1 MTPDQPA
8 SWRYRVAELPAKKPL
23 RFTLEPAP
31 APLAA
36 MAAELGASALKK
48 VKLAGEFRP
57 AGRHDVVLEARLTGT
72 AVQPCVVT
80 LAPVTTRIDEPVLRR
95 YVADMPM
102 PEGDE
107 IEMPEDDSAEPLP
120 EVIDLG
126 AVLAEAL
133 ALALPLYPRA
143 AGVDLADTAVAPPG
157 AAPIEAEKPRPFAG
171 LAALKAR
178 LEGEDD
184 AGG

>member
-1 MTPDQPA
+1 MTPDLPVSQ
-8 SWRYRVAELPAKKPL
+8 RYRVAELPAKKPL

-31 APLAA
+31 AALAA
-36 MAAELGASALKK
+36 LAAELGASAFRK

-80 LAPVTTRIDEPVLRR
+80 LAPVTTKIDEAVFRR
-95 YVADMPM
+95 YVADMVM

-143 AGVDLADTAVAPPG
+143 SGAELTETEVAPPG
-157 AAPIEAEKPRPFAG
+157 AAALEAEKPRPFAG
-171 LAALKAR
+171 LAALRAR

-184 AGG
+184 GSA